1 MADRNMMDGVFYRRI
16 DSLNHL
22 MDTVCESDDICNLI
36 KRFSDIRLII
46 VDSIAFHFRYSLL
59 STQSRLNVSQ
69 FDKNQEIDSEL
80 LKSLFRNGFGSA
92 KNTEFL

>member
-1 MADRNMMDGVFYRRI
+1 MTKTY
-16 DSLNHL
+16 
-22 MDTVCESDDICNLI
+22 
-36 KRFSDIRLII
+36 
-46 VDSIAFHFRYSLL
+46 FRYSLL